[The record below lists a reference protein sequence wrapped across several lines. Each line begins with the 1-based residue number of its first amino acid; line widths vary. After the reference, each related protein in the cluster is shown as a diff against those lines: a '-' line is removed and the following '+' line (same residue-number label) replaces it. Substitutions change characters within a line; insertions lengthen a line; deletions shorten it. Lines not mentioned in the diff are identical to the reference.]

1 MSTEIKVRIHEDAEK
16 KELNL
21 EVLVT
26 QETGTELEKA
36 IASRLRP
43 YIEAC
48 LDGFQ
53 TMASEAD
60 QRSKDIAEAQESRII
75 TP

>member
-1 MSTEIKVRIHEDAEK
+1 MSTEIKVRIQEDSEK

-21 EVLVT
+21 EVQVS

-53 TMASEAD
+53 AMASEAD

>member
-1 MSTEIKVRIHEDAEK
+1 MSTEIKVRIHEDCENK
-16 KELNL
+16 QLNL
-21 EVLVT
+21 EVSVS
-26 QETGTELEKA
+26 QETGSELEKV

-53 TMASEAD
+53 RMASETD
-60 QRSKDIAEAQESRII
+60 KRDKDIAEAQESKII
-75 TP
+75 IP

>member
-1 MSTEIKVRIHEDAEK
+1 MSTEIKVRIQEDSEK

-21 EVLVT
+21 EVQVS

-53 TMASEAD
+53 AMASEAD
-60 QRSKDIAEAQESRII
+60 QRSKDIAAAQESRII